1 MTTQGGGETDGA
13 TRGALP
19 SYMLGVMD
27 LESETD
33 VVLAR
38 GLARRAAAELGFA
51 ASDQTC
57 IATAVSEIARNAYMY
72 ARDGWV
78 ELLLEDAGAA
88 QMLVIYVR
96 DSGPGITN
104 LDDVLAGRF
113 TSNTGYGL
121 GLAGAG
127 RLMDVL
133 DVESTAVSGTVVRL
147 GKWLPAGRRFSPAQR
162 EEVAARIAQAPARSP
177 LEELSRQNRELM
189 RTVQELTV
197 ASTEL
202 AAANRELDA
211 FAYSVS
217 HDLHAPL
224 RSIRGFSQALLEDY
238 ADRLDETGKD
248 YLRRVHA
255 ATGRMGQLIDEIL
268 KLSRISRADQH
279 KECLNLSVLARSIA
293 RTLSEQQPDR
303 QIEFAIQE
311 GLHVKGDAAL
321 LGIAVENLL
330 GNAVKYTRHKPVARI
345 AFGAE
350 VSEGVRTFFVRDNGA
365 GFDSSCADQLF
376 QAFGRLHPSA
386 EFEGT
391 GIGLTTVQRII
402 QRHGGRIW
410 AQGVVGEGAT
420 FYFTL

>member
-1 MTTQGGGETDGA
+1 MMAREDDAAGGTTA
-13 TRGALP
+13 GALP
-19 SYMLGVMD
+19 GFVLAVLD
-27 LESETD
+27 LESEMD

-38 GLARRAAAELGFA
+38 GLARRAAAELGFSA
-51 ASDQTC
+51 GDQTC

-78 ELLLEDAGAA
+78 ELLVEDAGAT

-96 DSGPGITN
+96 DSGPGIAN

-113 TSNTGYGL
+113 TSTTGYGL
-121 GLAGAG
+121 GLAGAR

-133 DVESTAVSGTVVRL
+133 AVDSTAESGTVVRL
-147 GKWLPAGRRFSPAQR
+147 GKRLPTVQRFTAEEC
-162 EEVAARIAQAPARSP
+162 EEVAARLARAPARSP
-177 LEELSRQNRELM
+177 MEELSRQNRELM
-189 RTVQELTV
+189 RTVQQLT
-197 ASTEL
+197 ATATEL

-238 ADRLDETGKD
+238 AEELDDTGKD
-248 YLRRVHA
+248 YLRRVCA
-255 ATGRMGQLIDEIL
+255 ATERMGQLIDEIL
-268 KLSRISRADQH
+268 KLSRISRADLH
-279 KECLNLSVLARSIA
+279 KECFDLSALVRSVARVLG
-293 RTLSEQQPDR
+293 EQQPDR
-303 QIEFAIQE
+303 RIEFTIQD
-311 GLHVKGDAAL
+311 GLHVEGDAAL

-330 GNAVKYTRHKPVARI
+330 GNAVKYTRNRPVARI

-350 VSEGVRTFFVRDNGA
+350 AGDGQRTFYVRDNGA
-365 GFDSSCADQLF
+365 GFDSACADQLF
-376 QAFGRLHPSA
+376 RAFGRLHPSA

-391 GIGLTTVQRII
+391 GIGLTIVQRII
-402 QRHGGRIW
+402 ERHGGRIW
-410 AQGVVGEGAT
+410 AAGAVGEGAT